1 MRMNN
6 HPDLLDAITA
16 WIASHRSELGYGL
29 IAGAIAW
36 LRGRYNEKPF
46 RRCFLDAMMCAAI
59 AFAVRDLL
67 EFFKLTTDLAY
78 ISSVII
84 GYLGT
89 DYLGGLLKWK
99 TTGKPIDEGKANDQ

>member
-1 MRMNN
+1 MKMNN
-6 HPDLLDAITA
+6 NPDLLDLLTR
-16 WIASHRSELGYGL
+16 WLSEHRSEMGYAG
-29 IAGAIAW
+29 IAATIAW

-46 RRCFLDAMMCAAI
+46 RRCFFDSLMCAAI

-67 EFFKLTTDLAY
+67 GFAGLTTDLAY

-89 DYLGGLLKWK
+89 DYLSSVFKWK
-99 TTGKPIDEGKANDQ
+99 VTGKPLDEGKEDGK